1 MAEIVW
7 TAPALDDLN
16 EIAEYIALD
25 KLSAAQFLVQS
36 VFERIDLLSQSPNSG
51 RKVPELSPSKYKE
64 VIVGPCRVFY
74 RFTRE
79 TVYILHVMR
88 AERELRRYLLQDR
101 DIEGGDSGTLT
112 I

>member
-7 TAPALDDLN
+7 TEPALEDL
-16 EIAEYIALD
+16 EKIAEYIALD
-25 KLSAAQFLVQS
+25 KLSVAKLLVQN
-36 VFERIDLLSQSPNSG
+36 VFKRVDLLSDTPKSG

-74 RFTRE
+74 RFANN

-88 AERELRRYLLQDR
+88 VERELRKYLLQDR
-101 DIEGGDSGTLT
+101 DVKGR
-112 I
+112 

>member
-1 MAEIVW
+1 MAKIVW
-7 TAPALDDLN
+7 TEPALKDLD

-25 KLSAAQFLVQS
+25 KLSAAQLLVQN
-36 VFERIDLLSQSPNSG
+36 VFKRIDLLSQSPNSG

-74 RFTRE
+74 RATGE

-88 AERELRRYLLQDR
+88 VERELRRYLLRDR
-101 DIEGGDSGTLT
+101 DIKN

>member
-7 TAPALDDLN
+7 TDPALEDLN

-25 KLSAAQFLVQS
+25 KLNAAQRLVRS
-36 VFERIDLLSQSPNSG
+36 VFERVDLLSNSPNSG

-74 RFTRE
+74 RFTDGS
-79 TVYILHVMR
+79 VYILHVVR
-88 AERELRRYLLQDR
+88 VERELRKYMLQDR
-101 DIEGGDSGTLT
+101 DMKGR
-112 I
+112 

>member
-7 TAPALDDLN
+7 AEPALDDLD

-25 KLSAAQFLVQS
+25 KLNAAQSLVRA
-36 VFERIDLLSQSPNSG
+36 VFRRIDLLGQSPKSG

-74 RFTRE
+74 RCTE
-79 TVYILHVMR
+79 DSVYILHVMR
-88 AERELRRYLLQDR
+88 VERELRKYLLQDR
-101 DIEGGDSGTLT
+101 DLKDT
-112 I
+112 